1 MTFSIRKRWGPGGNV
16 PKWNVRRC
24 PRLAMRWAMRWATG
38 GRSEQRKQLLL
49 EAEGLAQGAEVAQE
63 AQPQDHRID
72 VAFLLPATLQ
82 MATLVGEGITGRG
95 HGGSRG
101 GAMAGR

>member
-1 MTFSIRKRWGPGGNV
+1 
-16 PKWNVRRC
+16 
-24 PRLAMRWAMRWATG
+24 LAMRWAMRWATG